1 MAMTQEVRLKR
12 AHINLLR
19 HKDTSL
25 YGGVILMGESS
36 VEDDAKRCPTA
47 YTDGYNK
54 RYGRKFMEKLTD
66 EEVTGLVLHENFH
79 VLMKHIPRGRVLRG
93 EDQRLVNIAM
103 DYAVNDLIMELSKVN
118 PKLCKLPS
126 GGLYDPMFKDWSFLK
141 IFEYLKQE
149 QQDGR
154 GGGRGDSMDE
164 HDTSNVDEMTDEQRE
179 KLSQDITDAMH
190 QSAILAGKLG
200 ADIPRA
206 IKDLMDPQVDWREA
220 LRDFVTSAMRG
231 DEEYTWR
238 KFNKR
243 RLADD
248 LYLPSTHSE
257 SVGELIV
264 AIDTSGSIGEREI
277 AEFATELVSIC
288 DVASPD
294 RVRVLWWD
302 TKVHGEQIFEAG
314 QYGEIKSLL
323 KPLGG
328 GGTRASC
335 VSEYIVE
342 NNVSADCLVM
352 FTDGHLESEIT
363 WLVSAPTLW
372 LVTRKRNFVP
382 PSGTVVK
389 MEK

>member
-1 MAMTQEVRLKR
+1 
-12 AHINLLR
+12 
-19 HKDTSL
+19 
-25 YGGVILMGESS
+25 
-36 VEDDAKRCPTA
+36 
-47 YTDGYNK
+47 
-54 RYGRKFMEKLTD
+54 
-66 EEVTGLVLHENFH
+66 
-79 VLMKHIPRGRVLRG
+79 
-93 EDQRLVNIAM
+93 
-103 DYAVNDLIMELSKVN
+103 
-118 PKLCKLPS
+118 
-126 GGLYDPMFKDWSFLK
+126 
-141 IFEYLKQE
+141 
-149 QQDGR
+149 
-154 GGGRGDSMDE
+154 
-164 HDTSNVDEMTDEQRE
+164 
-179 KLSQDITDAMH
+179 
-190 QSAILAGKLG
+190 
-200 ADIPRA
+200 
-206 IKDLMDPQVDWREA
+206 MDPQVDWREA